1 MLSNKE
7 KEKIDEAKIK
17 AVLDEKIFSRSYLH
31 TIYILFVNLC
41 KEYDYKLTPSILYDL
56 FRQLSKMAN
65 VKYEEYRIGIFHL
78 QIDIDKDGTVNF
90 EDFLKFITTIIK
102 FTYNEIYCKKGINLL
117 PSLSLS
123 VDRVLFIDIISNLFS
138 SIGNYLGDNSNDNN
152 IPNINSNLNPFTY
165 YDVSLKFLPFYKF
178 YCTYKNEI
186 KMQSYYN
193 SQKKINE
200 FIAMLINYTNA
211 GYISQLQ
218 NLLNSQNTSDYYKG
232 LSIFKKSIKPLNYI
246 NNELLIIMY
255 NKNIF
260 FFMTILIK
268 TNILNKVLMIFNL
281 INNKNNNEQS
291 NSMISPEVIY
301 TFLVIIRRILNLYVF
316 VNETF
321 INCDESDRKCLDH
334 YIKDKNNDY
343 KELTDY
349 INAKIL
355 SPLSNNYDFFYQIF
369 DLKSKKSPSI
379 EAKIKYVMY
388 QLILLTSKIKYE
400 YYKYFIINTNYLE
413 WLTYDIKENLN
424 FKNKNNINKINN
436 INIINNINDEK
447 DYVDYLTIENV
458 VYNCINIIDITLKF
472 ENKILNDN
480 NNNNKFI
487 FIKNLYLKLLLIINN
502 MQDLIFDNNNDNY
515 SLLSQNKILINNN
528 NIINDDHI
536 PLKSKY
542 ICLLGLLNS
551 LNINENYNNNIVGE
565 NPKIKE
571 FENAKF
577 ILQIYN
583 EEFNTKY
590 QELTL
595 PFCFYLRSLI
605 INNKQILSI
614 IAGLDIINNF
624 YIYFTANASSNYCSF
639 SSFLDFCEI
648 IIDYTEPKTLINN
661 SNIITVIISIIKKM
675 LRANPNDNKLIG
687 DMGIKNKLIE
697 LLSKIT
703 DLNNANI
710 NEEIIDIPSIFNIII
725 YYMFNNLY
733 YIEEISYLNKKGIV
747 FNILLVENGLNIIN
761 NIFNTNSNSHEK
773 ILKHFTSQN
782 LDILASLFDKIS
794 LLWDIDDENNVDLS
808 EEIIKNKYVF
818 DKYKDLPKKNVLI
831 QILLIFDNLSNY
843 KDKYKNKENTYGQL
857 FDYINEIAINIRIKL
872 HELKIYSDGFQ
883 NLPTLVLYTQTERE
897 VAEKQKSSF
906 TMEIDGLSFY
916 TFKNE
921 IKNGYKSDL
930 EIFYQIECNN
940 SIVKREIKDEK
951 DFEVFIQE
959 VVESYRNQPNKD
971 NIVTVKL
978 QIKLKEKKVKVKRK
992 CLNCGNEM
1000 EVELDIDEK
1009 KFEELKTLKNIDSVN
1024 DINKLLDESKNFC
1037 ENCEK
1042 YILEHV
1048 TNQITIE
1055 NSKNKINNLSGFNLT
1070 NLNNSD
1076 IPGNNTYQNIVVN
1089 DTLRNNLLN
1098 ESILQNQLLSN
1109 SLFNRAITPRLGLNN
1124 INNINNQNSNLFGL
1138 NGINNI
1144 SAISPRTPR
1153 RNNTIIGN
1161 NIFSNND
1168 NTINNGLSSNMQNYR
1183 ILQTKIF
1190 Q

>member
-1 MLSNKE
+1 MISNKE

-65 VKYEEYRIGIFHL
+65 VKYDEYKIGIFHL

-152 IPNINSNLNPFTY
+152 IPKINSNLNPFTY

-200 FIAMLINYTNA
+200 FITMLMNYTNA
-211 GYISQLQ
+211 GYISELQ
-218 NLLNSQNTSDYYKG
+218 SLLNSQNTSDYYKG

-334 YIKDKNNDY
+334 YVKDKNNDY

-349 INAKIL
+349 INTKIL

-369 DLKSKKSPSI
+369 DLKSKKSPSV

-400 YYKYFIINTNYLE
+400 YYKYFINNTNYLE

-424 FKNKNNINKINN
+424 LKNKTNINKINN
-436 INIINNINDEK
+436 INNINNINDGK

-480 NNNNKFI
+480 NNNNKLI

-515 SLLSQNKILINNN
+515 SLLIQNKILINNN
-528 NIINDDHI
+528 NIINDDRI

-551 LNINENYNNNIVGE
+551 LNINENYNNIVGE

-624 YIYFTANASSNYCSF
+624 YIYFTANASSNFCSF

-661 SNIITVIISIIKKM
+661 SNIITAIISIIKKM
-675 LRANPNDNKLIG
+675 IIANPNNNKLIG

-733 YIEEISYLNKKGIV
+733 YIEEMSYLNKKGIV

-773 ILKHFTSQN
+773 ILNHFTSQN

-794 LLWDIDDENNVDLS
+794 LLWDIDDKNNVDLS

-843 KDKYKNKENTYGQL
+843 KDKYKNQKNIYDQL
-857 FDYINEIAINIRIKL
+857 FDYITEIDINIRIKL
-872 HELKIYSDGFQ
+872 HELKINSDGFE

-897 VAEKQKSSF
+897 VAEGEKSKF

-921 IKNGYKSDL
+921 IKDGYKSDL

-951 DFEVFIQE
+951 DFEVFLQE
-959 VVESYRNQPNKD
+959 VVESYKNQPNKD
-971 NIVTVKL
+971 NVVTAKL

-1024 DINKLLDESKNFC
+1024 DINKLLDESKNLC

-1070 NLNNSD
+1070 NLNISD

-1124 INNINNQNSNLFGL
+1124 ISNINNQNSNLFGL